1 MRKYHNNQKGSV
13 MKVDILSETT
23 LKLTLTEEDLKES
36 SLCYE
41 ALSKQSEDCRRV
53 LERLIEK
60 GAPPK
65 TAALAAEL
73 LDEES
78 RLLVEAFPSANGG
91 CMVYLSVLNRTGSKK
106 KQLNGNAQKTKRSS
120 DKKQSAGSDPQL
132 LDRQIEASPIIFETA
147 SGEMLG
153 KLCRRLEAERKSG
166 MKFSSKL
173 FSNQTCYR
181 LALTPLNF
189 CTARLTRI
197 LREYGAVTNSELIA
211 AYTQEHFGELIG
223 ENAAELCQRLY

>member
-1 MRKYHNNQKGSV
+1 MRKYHNNQKGSI

-23 LKLTLTEEDLKES
+23 LKLTLTEEDMKES
-36 SLCYE
+36 RLCYE

-73 LDEES
+73 LEEDS

-91 CMVYLSVLNRTGSKK
+91 CMVYLSVLNRTGSK
-106 KQLNGNAQKTKRSS
+106 R
-120 DKKQSAGSDPQL
+120 KQSDGNLRKTRRSADNQSADPEPQL
-132 LDRQIEASPIIFETA
+132 LDKQIEASPIIFETA
-147 SGEMLG
+147 SGELLG

-166 MKFSSKL
+166 IKFSSKL

-181 LALTPLNF
+181 LALTPLNL
-189 CTARLTRI
+189 CTARLAEI
-197 LREYGAVTNSELIA
+197 LSEYGEATSSELVA

-223 ENAAELCQRLY
+223 KNAAELCQRLF